1 MRQLIHLQLT
11 NAVLSANTATQAHDY
26 IMNDSIDGS
35 GFLNKIIITRAIRF
49 GKIEMQVTITHMT
62 ETD

>member
-35 GFLNKIIITRAIRF
+35 GFLNKIIITRAIGF